1 MMSSQIAACR
11 ALLDQLMGEGAP
23 SISSSQSGNSPT
35 HFSDDRICKFF
46 ICGLCPHELFIN
58 TKVDLGPCLKI
69 HNEVAKE
76 HFSFFFFNILP
87 NNQARYE
94 KLDIAEK
101 LRYPYERELVA
112 LLQQMVTD
120 LDRKIKQMNDR
131 LASQAEMGSDP
142 QGDSLGTAPRLQVC
156 EVCGSILAVGDSE
169 ARMQMHLSGKMH
181 KGFLQ
186 VRQVLEEKSMSAA
199 ALTEQ
204 TD

>member
-76 HFSFFFFNILP
+76 
-87 NNQARYE
+87 QYE

>member
-1 MMSSQIAACR
+1 
-11 ALLDQLMGEGAP
+11 
-23 SISSSQSGNSPT
+23 
-35 HFSDDRICKFF
+35 
-46 ICGLCPHELFIN
+46 
-58 TKVDLGPCLKI
+58 
-69 HNEVAKE
+69 
-76 HFSFFFFNILP
+76 LP